1 MEEDFIR
8 KYIDARGALER
19 ARVEAERVVAPVVQ
33 AGNALHDWQDV
44 NVSNLDLTFA
54 AGTRRTINGDA
65 FWPALREIGEALS
78 NWHAAGEGLNE
89 AWQAIPVADRES
101 LQPPAPETPTQTSQR
116 RQPYR

>member
-1 MEEDFIR
+1 MVDDFIR
-8 KYIDARGALER
+8 KYIDARIALER

-44 NVSNLDLTFA
+44 NVTNLDLPFA
-54 AGTRRTINGDA
+54 EGTRRTINGDA

-78 NWHAAGEGLNE
+78 NWHAAGECLNA

-101 LQPPAPETPTQTSQR
+101 LQPPPVDSPTQASQR
-116 RQPYR
+116 RQPFR